1 MSLKLGAALF
11 VALAGIFSSA
21 GISAANAASPPGL
34 TPAGRVLWNFEALLR
49 DTFGSRDVCQVTGA
63 YGNGQT
69 LPDYGD
75 FVSPAAG
82 CSPTATYS
90 TYVPVFVNAHGS
102 AFHLVVHHI
111 KPGFG
116 GAHSGAVR
124 VHGLLVACDRQGKQ
138 LLIAHGD
145 AVGFS
150 PDCEAP

>member
-1 MSLKLGAALF
+1 MKLTARVALI
-11 VALAGIFSSA
+11 VALAGLFTVA
-21 GISAANAASPPGL
+21 GVSGVQAAPPPGL
-34 TPAGRVLWNFEALLR
+34 TPAGRVLWNFEALLH
-49 DTFGSRDVCQVTGA
+49 DTFGSRAVCQVTGA

-82 CSPTATYS
+82 CDPTATYS
-90 TYVPVFVNAHGS
+90 TYVPVFANAHGS
-102 AFHLVVHHI
+102 AFHLVVHHVN
-111 KPGFG
+111 PGFG
-116 GAHSGAVR
+116 GAHSGPVR
-124 VHGLLVACDRQGKQ
+124 VHGLLVACDQQGKR

>member
-1 MSLKLGAALF
+1 MTLKLPI
-11 VALAGIFSSA
+11 ALAIAVAGLLISA
-21 GISAANAASPPGL
+21 GTSAARAASPPGL
-34 TPAGRVLWNFEALLR
+34 SPAGRVLWNFEALLR
-49 DTFGSRDVCQVTGA
+49 DTFGSREVCQVTGA

-82 CSPTATYS
+82 CDPTATYS
-90 TYVPVFVNAHGS
+90 VYVPVFANAHGS

-111 KPGFG
+111 TPGFG
-116 GAHSGAVR
+116 GAHSGPVH
-124 VHGLLVACDRQGKQ
+124 VHGLLVACDKQGKR

-150 PDCEAP
+150 PDCEIP